1 MRKLLLLPFLLFL
14 FAAMFVDAPAAHASS
29 VADMGVYDRGHR
41 EHAQGTV
48 NGNQYN
54 VVRGDT
60 IFSISR
66 RFGVSQEELMWAN
79 GVRNPHFLRAGSV
92 LTIPGLGPVPPPQ
105 TCTSV
110 TITSPTSGAQLGST
124 FTVSGRASGQCT
136 FTVRALDSGGR
147 VLREAPVTVNS
158 GAGANVSWA
167 VTLNVGTV
175 ANTSGSIVAVAGSTT
190 WASVPVRYVITPP
203 PVVCSSPALAIDI
216 PLNNE
221 RVGASFVV
229 RGTAGPNCTVTVTA
243 LDGSGRQLANG
254 GPETVDSGGNWSL
267 TLTVNAGVETFGRL
281 EARSSAGGFA
291 NRPVIFG
298 GPVTRFL
305 DITNPTENASLP
317 ATFTVSGR
325 GAGLFEGNVVVRAV
339 SDAGV
344 ILFERATTL
353 QGSNVGAGGEGT
365 FSMQVTINTTTA
377 GRVEAFN
384 TESGLRDSVR
394 VFFNGGGGPQPQPA
408 SYHDFQPNQCQVTA
422 RVGAPS
428 YSFPDGPAATP
439 FATGGTFS
447 ALRGVRTGSGEVW
460 FLVDYPPGASVPD
473 AWVRASDLSN
483 QSGTCSW

>member
-190 WASVPVRYVITPP
+190 WASVPVRYGTP
-203 PVVCSSPALAIDI
+203 PVVCNSPALAISI

-221 RVGASFVV
+221 RVGTSFVV
-229 RGTAGPNCTVTVTA
+229 RGTAGPNCTVTVA
-243 LDGSGRQLANG
+243 AFDNSGRQLANG
-254 GPETVDSGGNWSL
+254 DPVTVDSGGNWSV
-267 TLTVNAGVETFGRL
+267 TLSVNVGVETFGRL
-281 EARSSAGGFA
+281 EARSSGGGFA

-298 GPVTRFL
+298 GPGPRFL
-305 DITNPTENASLP
+305 EITSPTENASLP

-339 SDAGV
+339 SDASV
-344 ILFERATTL
+344 VLFERATTL
-353 QGSNVGAGGEGT
+353 QGTNVGTGGEGT

-394 VFFNGGGGPQPQPA
+394 VFFNGGVGPQPQPA
-408 SYHDFQPNQCQVTA
+408 SYHDFQPNQCQVTP
-422 RVGAPS
+422 RVGAHS

-439 FATGGTFS
+439 FTTGIAQS

-460 FLVDYPPGASVPD
+460 FLVDYPPGAGIPD
-473 AWVRASDLSN
+473 AWVRAADLSN